1 MENPPKSP
9 NKYKYKVTNWK
20 VYNNSLKKRGQV
32 TIWLSAKL
40 LSVWKN
46 LDVIKITFGEQI
58 YPDSIIEFCLLVK
71 NIYHLPLRQTTGFI
85 ADLLALQGLEDY
97 CVPDYSTL
105 CRRAKHLRISFS
117 RTLQQKNN
125 IHVLVDSTGLK
136 VYGQG
141 EWMVKKHGASKHR
154 TWLKLHLCVDANTQE
169 IVANLLTNNS
179 IDDSNAAKE
188 MLKEYQN
195 NLLSLAGDGAYDKF
209 FFREFLGSEIA
220 QKIPPPC
227 NAVVKTGTAKVPIP
241 EYLVQRNQAIE
252 RIKEVGSE
260 DGSPLRWKKEIG
272 YHRRSLVET
281 TMFRYKMIF
290 GDKATSRVEETQI
303 TEASI
308 KCKILNKFTT
318 IGMPKT
324 IRIFKN

>member
-1 MENPPKSP
+1 MENPSKSP
-9 NKYKYKVTNWK
+9 NKYPYKVTNWK

-117 RTLQQKNN
+117 RTLHQKNN

-141 EWMVKKHGASKHR
+141 TGLSSQWMVKKHGVSKHR

-188 MLKEYQN
+188 MLKEHQS
-195 NLLSLAGDGAYDKF
+195 NLLSLAGDGAYDNF
-209 FFREFLGSEIA
+209 FFREFLGDGVL

-227 NAVVKTGTAKVPIP
+227 NAVVKVATAKALVPQ
-241 EYLVQRNQAIE
+241 YLSQRNQAVE
-252 RIKEVGSE
+252 RIKEIGRKE
-260 DGSPLRWKKEIG
+260 WKKETG

-281 TMFRYKMIF
+281 TMFRYKVIF
-290 GDKATSRVEETQI
+290 GDKTSSRVEENQR
-303 TEASI
+303 TEVNI
-308 KCKILNKFTT
+308 KCNILNKFTS
-318 IGMPKT
+318 IGMPKSVKV
-324 IRIFKN
+324 FEN